1 MNATEPGFMQKDNDA
16 LRFLLGATA
25 LSIVLSYIPFAALFT
40 YPFRLF
46 VTFIHEGGH
55 AAATWLTLGSVD
67 RIIINPD
74 TSGLT
79 LTAGGAGIL
88 IASAGYLASTIY
100 GATLLVACRRGAG
113 AKGATALTAA
123 AILLLTV
130 FVVKGLFGLL
140 VGVGL
145 VGGLIWVAVA
155 ASVRAA
161 HFFLSF
167 LAVQCCLN
175 ALYDLNTL
183 FVISA
188 ISRTPSDAV
197 NMQRMTAVPAMV
209 WAVAW
214 LGISV
219 AVLVWAL
226 RKHLRG

>member
-1 MNATEPGFMQKDNDA
+1 MREDKDS
-16 LRFLLGATA
+16 LKFLLGATV
-25 LSIVLSYIPFAALFT
+25 LSIVLSYIPFAGFLT

-67 RIIINPD
+67 RIVINPD
-74 TSGLT
+74 TSGVTLT
-79 LTAGGAGIL
+79 LGGLGIL
-88 IASAGYLASTIY
+88 ISSAGYLTSTVY
-100 GATLLVACRRGAG
+100 GAALLVVCRQGRS
-113 AKGATALTAA
+113 AKGVLAMTALG
-123 AILLLTV
+123 ILLLTA
-130 FVVKGLFGLL
+130 FVVKGLFGTL
-140 VGVGL
+140 VGFAL
-145 VGGLIWVAVA
+145 VGGLIFIAVT
-155 ASVRAA
+155 ASLRAA

-197 NMQRMTAVPAMV
+197 NMQRLTLIPAVV

-219 AVLVWAL
+219 AVLIWAL
-226 RKHLRG
+226 RRHWRK